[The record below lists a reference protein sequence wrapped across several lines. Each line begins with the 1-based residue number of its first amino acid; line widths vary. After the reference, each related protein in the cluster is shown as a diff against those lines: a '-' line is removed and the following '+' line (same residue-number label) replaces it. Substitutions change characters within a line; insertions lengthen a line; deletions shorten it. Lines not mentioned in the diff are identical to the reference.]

1 MEGKHR
7 VLPAAIWLCFML
19 VIAFPVL
26 ARQALGGD
34 PKGGRGATGSKEGS
48 APHAEARTYYVSPAG
63 NNGNPGTRERP
74 WASPGYGSRRLR
86 PGDTLVLLGG
96 RYTLREYDSDIITPP
111 SGRADA
117 PITIKGEEGSRPVLA
132 GRDNLITAINL
143 SGVSHVRI
151 ENLEITHD
159 DKATGKGAW
168 FRDGLQILEKP
179 SSYIVLKDLH
189 IHHVD
194 EFGMNIQDVEDLQ
207 ILNCRIEYAGFGA
220 LGGPAGERG
229 GWRNVVV
236 RGSRLSWSGHYY
248 QGGDGSNR
256 PYDRPDGFGIEP
268 SRGPV
273 LIEDTVAEHNRGDGF
288 DSKAAETVIRRCV
301 VANNSCDGVK
311 LWGDNSR
318 IEDTLIYGRGDG
330 DPSPS
335 PWAPIVIHNEGKPGA
350 RFEIRN
356 VTVDDQVGRNYLL
369 YAQYDNPQVPVR
381 ISVSDTIFSGR
392 GPQCPIFIGRASTF
406 VARRTFFHLPQNETV
421 VVHGD
426 RSYTCGSLASLGQG
440 NACGDPMFVRPAWG
454 TTGDYRLR
462 EGSPAVGMGAPDSI
476 LGGRKESPSAAARE
490 PPAPAARPSASAPPA
505 AKAQTGAAQ
514 PLNPNP
520 PAKPLRLVFI
530 HHSTGEDW
538 LKPDGGNLRQALN
551 DNRYYVTDTNY
562 DWGPEDRDSRDGKR
576 IGHHTDIGHWYN
588 WFLGPNRDIY
598 LRSLYGTRHVSD
610 AIGKNSIPDPGG
622 ENVMVLFKSCFT
634 SAQVIYGSPNDPPIP
649 KGQRNPLYGQDAMND
664 TVHTVGNIK
673 GLYRDLLGYF
683 ATRPDRLFVLIT
695 TPPSHDQAVDRE
707 MAANLRAINMWLVRQ
722 WLEGYPH
729 RNVAVFDYH
738 NVLTS
743 NGGNPRRNDLG
754 AATGSHHRYRDGKVE
769 HVAGKSDF
777 LAYPSE
783 GPDNH
788 PTAAGH
794 KKATGEFLPL
804 LNIFV
809 HCWQGDGGCP
819 R

>member
-1 MEGKHR
+1 MSWP
-7 VLPAAIWLCFML
+7 VSSWLCL
-19 VIAFPVL
+19 VLIWGL
-26 ARQALGGD
+26 AWTGPALGADRKGTKGAQA
-34 PKGGRGATGSKEGS
+34 PKGRSSPSG
-48 APHAEARTYYVSPAG
+48 EARTFYVSPQG
-63 NNGNPGTRERP
+63 KDSNPGTRESP
-74 WASPGYGSRRLR
+74 WATPGHASRQLR
-86 PGDTLVLLGG
+86 PGDTLVILAG
-96 RYTLREYDSDIITPP
+96 RYTLREYDADIISPR
-111 SGRADA
+111 SGSPDDW
-117 PITIKGEEGSRPVLA
+117 ITIKGEEGSRPVLA
-132 GRDNLITAINL
+132 GRDNLTTAINL
-143 SGVSHVRI
+143 SGVSHVRV

-179 SSYIVLKDLH
+179 SSHIVLKDLY

-256 PYDRPDGFGIEP
+256 PYDRPDGLGIEP
-268 SRGPV
+268 SRGPLLV
-273 LIEDTVAEHNRGDGF
+273 EETIAEHNRGDGL
-288 DSKAAETVIRRCV
+288 DSKAANTVIRRCV

-311 LWGDNSR
+311 LWGDNSW

-330 DPSPS
+330 DPAPS

-369 YAQYDNPQVPVR
+369 YAQYDNPRVPVR

-392 GPQCPIFIGRASTF
+392 GPQCPIFIGEASTF
-406 VARRTFFHLPQNETV
+406 AAQRTLFHMPQNETIL
-421 VVHGD
+421 VHGN
-426 RSYTCGSLASLGQG
+426 RSYTCRDTASLGQG
-440 NACGDPMFVRPAWG
+440 NACGDPLFVRPGWG
-454 TTGDYRLR
+454 RPGDYRLQK
-462 EGSPAVGMGAPDSI
+462 GSPASGMGAP
-476 LGGRKESPSAAARE
+476 ESVVGLSREESAAQGQSPPPPPTAR
-490 PPAPAARPSASAPPA
+490 PAAPPPVA
-505 AKAQTGAAQ
+505 AKAPGG
-514 PLNPNP
+514 PHGPSNLNPDP
-520 PAKPLRLVFI
+520 PSKPLKLVFI

-538 LKPDGGNLRQALN
+538 LKAEGGDLRRALN
-551 DNRYYVTDTNY
+551 ENRYYVTDTNY

-598 LRSLYGTRHVSD
+598 LRALYTTRHVSD
-610 AIGKNSIPDPGG
+610 AIGRNSIPDPGG
-622 ENVMVLFKSCFT
+622 ENVIVLFKSCFT
-634 SAQVIYGSPNDPPIP
+634 SAQVIYGNPNDPPTP
-649 KGQRNPLYGQDAMND
+649 KGQRNPLYGKDAMND

-673 GLYRDLLGYF
+673 GVYRDLLGYF

-707 MAANLRAINMWLVRQ
+707 MAAKLRAINIWLVSQ

-794 KKATGEFLPL
+794 KKATGELLPL

-809 HCWQGDGGCP
+809 HCWQGDGGCL